1 MGAIIEGNE
10 DVNGGRAA
18 FVVVGDDYVRR
29 SKERSEVVALGCIRR
44 KKWGFLM
51 GFLDRKEKIEMRQVG
66 FRFIK
71 RRGWVGQWK
80 KRE

>member
-1 MGAIIEGNE
+1 MWGCSRVAMGAIIEGNE

-44 KKWGFLM
+44 KK
-51 GFLDRKEKIEMRQVG
+51 
-66 FRFIK
+66 
-71 RRGWVGQWK
+71 
-80 KRE
+80 

>member
-1 MGAIIEGNE
+1 
-10 DVNGGRAA
+10 
-18 FVVVGDDYVRR
+18 
-29 SKERSEVVALGCIRR
+29 
-44 KKWGFLM
+44 M